1 MIINFYLYHSYY
13 YNSNNKNAYHYFY
26 NYYYNYY
33 YHYYYYFLNNINLK
47 LFLKER
53 VEKNEEGIKDEID
66 EQNDEEREEEREEES
81 EEENKEKNKEESEEK
96 NKEKNKEN
104 IEEKNKEKNKEKS
117 EEKNKE
123 KNKKE
128 IDKQNKNLSQKEK
141 IKYLTIS
148 LDEYINKLINSK
160 KGLYNAGGSCYMAS
174 IIQILIHSK
183 VFLEEFL
190 KLKNNNR
197 NSLTYLF
204 GNFIKEIAN
213 SSYNKKEISYFAK
226 DYNKIN
232 YKFNG
237 EKGNNPMT
245 FFNEFIKKLGEE
257 NNGNILNIFSGKKK
271 ISFKGIPDS
280 DYEEDFIFNLVN
292 LDSKKP
298 NIKEALEEGKQ
309 LEGDDNIYIWEEIFE
324 KPKIL
329 IINLEVDKIKYKIE
343 EEIDVGGAKYNLKAY
358 NRYTNYHSIA

>member
-1 MIINFYLYHSYY
+1 MAFDNRNVIFQGNYKFQ
-13 YNSNNKNAYHYFY
+13 NKPNR
-26 NYYYNYY
+26 
-33 YHYYYYFLNNINLK
+33 NNISQISNIDNNVDESDDSSIITSTNNIFK
-47 LFLKER
+47 KELNYR
-53 VEKNEEGIKDEID
+53 SL
-66 EQNDEEREEEREEES
+66 QS
-81 EEENKEKNKEESEEK
+81 
-96 NKEKNKEN
+96 
-104 IEEKNKEKNKEKS
+104 IEEKNKKKKGGRNYSFLPKNV
-117 EEKNKE
+117 NKIANE
-123 KNKKE
+123 
-128 IDKQNKNLSQKEK
+128 NLSN
-141 IKYLTIS
+141 T
-148 LDEYINKLINSK
+148 EYINKLINSK
-160 KGLYNAGGSCYMAS
+160 IGLYNAGGSCYMAS

-190 KLKNNNR
+190 KLENNNR

-213 SSYNKKEISYFAK
+213 SSSNNIEISYFAK
-226 DYNKIN
+226 EYNKIN
-232 YKFNG
+232 NKFNG

-298 NIKEALEEGKQ
+298 NIKEALEEVKQ
-309 LEGDDNIYIWEEIFE
+309 LEGNDNICIWEEIIE

-329 IINLEVDKIKYKIE
+329 IINLEGDKIEYKIE
-343 EEIDVGGAKYNLKAY
+343 EDEKIDVGGTKYHLKAI

>member
-1 MIINFYLYHSYY
+1 MIIDFYLYYSYY

-66 EQNDEEREEEREEES
+66 EQNDEEREEEREEE
-81 EEENKEKNKEESEEK
+81 NKEKKKEKSEEK
-96 NKEKNKEN
+96 NKEKDKEN

-123 KNKKE
+123 KNIME

-148 LDEYINKLINSK
+148 LDEYIHKLINSK
-160 KGLYNAGGSCYMAS
+160 IGLYNAGGSCYMAS

-190 KLKNNNR
+190 KLKNNNK

-204 GNFIKEIAN
+204 GNFIKKIAN
-213 SSYNKKEISYFAK
+213 SSSNNIEISYFAK
-226 DYNKIN
+226 EYNKIN
-232 YKFNG
+232 NKFNG

-257 NNGNILNIFSGKKK
+257 NKGKILNIFSGKKK
-271 ISFKGIPDS
+271 IYFGQIPDS

-292 LDSKKP
+292 LDKDRY
-298 NIKEALEEGKQ
+298 NIKKALEDVKQ
-309 LEGDDNIYIWEEIFE
+309 LEGNDTYCIWEEIIE

-343 EEIDVGGAKYNLKAY
+343 EEIDVGGAKYNLKAI

>member
-1 MIINFYLYHSYY
+1 MNGIFLMIVKFKFAIQK
-13 YNSNNKNAYHYFY
+13 KNA
-26 NYYYNYY
+26 
-33 YHYYYYFLNNINLK
+33 
-47 LFLKER
+47 
-53 VEKNEEGIKDEID
+53 
-66 EQNDEEREEEREEES
+66 
-81 EEENKEKNKEESEEK
+81 
-96 NKEKNKEN
+96 
-104 IEEKNKEKNKEKS
+104 
-117 EEKNKE
+117 
-123 KNKKE
+123 
-128 IDKQNKNLSQKEK
+128 
-141 IKYLTIS
+141 
-148 LDEYINKLINSK
+148 LINSK
-160 KGLYNAGGSCYMAS
+160 IGLYNAGGSCYMAS

-190 KLKNNNR
+190 KLENNNR

-257 NNGNILNIFSGKKK
+257 NDEKILKIFSGKKK
-271 ISFKGIPDS
+271 IYFGEIRDLNYEEDS

-292 LDSKKP
+292 LDEERY
-298 NIKEALEEGKQ
+298 NIKKALEELKQ
-309 LEGDDNIYIWEEIFE
+309 LEGNDNIFIREEIIE

-329 IINLEVDKIKYKIE
+329 IINLEGDKIEYKIE
-343 EEIDVGGAKYNLKAY
+343 EEEKIDVGGTKYHLKAI

>member
-1 MIINFYLYHSYY
+1 
-13 YNSNNKNAYHYFY
+13 
-26 NYYYNYY
+26 
-33 YHYYYYFLNNINLK
+33 
-47 LFLKER
+47 
-53 VEKNEEGIKDEID
+53 
-66 EQNDEEREEEREEES
+66 
-81 EEENKEKNKEESEEK
+81 
-96 NKEKNKEN
+96 
-104 IEEKNKEKNKEKS
+104 
-117 EEKNKE
+117 
-123 KNKKE
+123 
-128 IDKQNKNLSQKEK
+128 
-141 IKYLTIS
+141 
-148 LDEYINKLINSK
+148 
-160 KGLYNAGGSCYMAS
+160 MAS

-292 LDSKKP
+292 LDEERY
-298 NIKEALEEGKQ
+298 NIKKALEELKQ
-309 LEGDDNIYIWEEIFE
+309 LEGNDNIFIREEIIE

-329 IINLEVDKIKYKIE
+329 IINLEGDKIEYKIE
-343 EEIDVGGAKYNLKAY
+343 EDEKIDVGDTKYHLKAI